1 MQLAIRFA
9 TRRLLAQFAVGGVVS
24 VLLYLAILL
33 SGA

>member
-9 TRRLLAQFAVGGVVS
+9 TRRLLAQFAVGGAIS
-24 VLLYLAILL
+24 VLLYLAIRF

>member
-9 TRRLLAQFAVGGVVS
+9 TRRLLAQFAVGAGIT
-24 VLLYLAILL
+24 VLLWLAIRL